1 MIEESRTMN
10 TQPLK
15 RQLNGGDHRDAK
27 GRFAYG
33 HPGGPGRPRRAV
45 EQDYLHTL
53 SAACPPERLAGIVER
68 LVVAAE
74 RGDQSAIQTLLRY
87 LVGNPSAAPT
97 LAAMATAEM
106 CGVDPA
112 EREAKALKFQSLCEQ
127 HLDAFDL

>member
-1 MIEESRTMN
+1 MIEESRTTN
-10 TQPLK
+10 KQPLK

-33 HPGGPGRPRRAV
+33 HPGGPGRPRRAL

-68 LVVAAE
+68 LAVAAE
-74 RGDQSAIQTLLRY
+74 RGDQSAIQILLRY

-97 LAAMATAEM
+97 LTQMAIAEM
-106 CGVDPA
+106 ANMDPA
-112 EREAKALKFQSLCEQ
+112 EREAKALRFQALGEQ
-127 HLDAFDL
+127 YLDAIDL